1 MCGLCVNYTDTGVF
15 CEPCLKI
22 HETEKFVAAQS
33 RQLDHGANPSQA
45 TAIRTENSQAATP
58 RKRIPQIA
66 QGLIIAACFAFI
78 FVRFYFSESPTS
90 VEVDTETLAR
100 ELELT
105 ALVRCMLVFKV
116 IGEILQTGEMPDPL
130 LGCEQADEPNL
141 ISREGDIIRISHPD
155 PGIYGYRE
163 IFVTSSD
170 PEPSLI
176 E

>member
-1 MCGLCVNYTDTGVF
+1 MKY
-15 CEPCLKI
+15 
-22 HETEKFVAAQS
+22 
-33 RQLDHGANPSQA
+33 
-45 TAIRTENSQAATP
+45 
-58 RKRIPQIA
+58 
-66 QGLIIAACFAFI
+66 
-78 FVRFYFSESPTS
+78 SEGW
-90 VEVDTETLAR
+90 
-100 ELELT
+100 T
-105 ALVRCMLVFKV
+105 ALHLWSVKGGNKE

-163 IFVTSSD
+163 IFVNSSD